1 MSNST
6 TNLGQRA
13 ADRLTEL
20 AGSWLTLGWFSL
32 AIASYIA
39 WNLWP
44 GVPHFDGYPFMF
56 LTFCVSI
63 LANFQAIIVMISQK
77 GQLIRDR
84 KQQDWTHQILRS
96 LMVQS
101 EASLSITRAERAYS
115 LTIIELVRSIEEGQM
130 READRDRVAAETLQK
145 VLAMLDH
152 GDKQGDILDDLIVGA
167 KHE

>member
-1 MSNST
+1 MQNST

-13 ADRLTEL
+13 ADRLTEF
-20 AGSWLTLGWFSL
+20 AGSWMTLGWFSIG
-32 AIASYIA
+32 IASYIA

-44 GVPHFDGYPFMF
+44 GVPHFDDYPFEF
-56 LTFCVSI
+56 LTFVVSI

-101 EASLSITRAERAYS
+101 EASLSITRAEREYS
-115 LTIIELVRSIEEGQM
+115 LTIIELARSIEESQL
-130 READRDRVAAETLQK
+130 READRDKAVGEMLQK
-145 VLAMLDH
+145 VLAMLDR
-152 GDKQGDILDDLIVGA
+152 GGN
-167 KHE
+167 HE

>member
-1 MSNST
+1 MQNST
-6 TNLGQRA
+6 TSLGQRA

-44 GVPHFDGYPFMF
+44 GVPHFDEYPFEF
-56 LTFCVSI
+56 LTFVVSI
-63 LANFQAIIVMISQK
+63 LANFQAIVIMISGK
-77 GQLIRDR
+77 GNLIRDR

-130 READRDRVAAETLQK
+130 REAERDRVLHDMVMKLGGMTDATA
-145 VLAMLDH
+145 
-152 GDKQGDILDDLIVGA
+152 KQGDILDDLIVEA